1 MKMSSNLSKNRFQ
14 GYSFLLE
21 TNLSDIVVSFKEL
34 FNHVKTIDI
43 YPGNENIPFL
53 EKNEE
58 FQNLMLSE
66 FLT

>member
-1 MKMSSNLSKNRFQ
+1 MKMSSNTSKNRFQ

-34 FNHVKTIDI
+34 FSHVKTIDI

-53 EKNEE
+53 EKDEE
-58 FQNLMLSE
+58 FQRLLLSE